1 MYRHSDEAMLSQ
13 IAKCFLLFRFRKSG
27 QADDLIR
34 ADTLGIVR
42 IQFFEN
48 VAEYRIVQHFRLL

>member
-1 MYRHSDEAMLSQ
+1 MYRHSDEAMLSP
-13 IAKCFLLFRFRKSG
+13 KCFLLFRFRKSG

-48 VAEYRIVQHFRLL
+48 VAECRIVQHFRLL